1 MKIKN
6 IFIALGAA
14 AMLALCSCD
23 DRLDIPKHGNMGGQE
38 DYYKTD
44 EEALS
49 ALASLY
55 TTWGGNYYNWFMLN
69 NLLSDDVHT
78 GGGSRGDNTGMERLN
93 EYNFDT
99 DDGTI
104 EALYQGIYAI
114 IYKANLIIEKVAQDT
129 PAKTRAVAEAYFY
142 RGWSHFQLASMW
154 GTAPVVDHLLQPDEY
169 LKSNSTPEELW
180 AQVEA
185 DFKAA
190 LDLNILPSKTDIN
203 DKETTIR
210 VTKEVAQA
218 MLGKTYLFTDRAK
231 EAADMLDKVIESGKY
246 DLWRGELDLLHHAVA
261 NSCCESMLEVQK
273 RNDPEQTWS
282 QFTMTYLM
290 IGWRTG
296 LMNIGSLDSSI
307 AIGTYGFLNPRKDV
321 YDAFVATE
329 GENGYRLRASIRP
342 YESLNKEYGLT
353 VTPGERL
360 VGHEGL
366 FLWKQRALKE
376 DLIVDQS
383 YFQGMQYINL
393 RVMRYAE
400 VLLLAAEAHV
410 LAGTGAKADE
420 YVNIVRD
427 RARLAPLSGVTLADV
442 KNEKRLEFFNECLRY
457 VDLVRWGDAES
468 VLANQGKEVPA
479 FADGQV
485 KPDAFTNKVYGFKA
499 KHKLLPIP
507 RKEIELNSNM
517 HQNENW

>member
-6 IFIALGAA
+6 IIIALGAA
-14 AMLALCSCD
+14 LTLALGSCE

-44 EEALS
+44 EEAMS

-55 TTWGGNYYNWFMLN
+55 TTWGGLYYNWYFLN
-69 NLLSDDVHT
+69 NLLSDDVYT
-78 GGGSRGDNTGMERLN
+78 GGGSRGDNIGYERLN

-104 EALYQGIYAI
+104 EGVYTGLYAV
-114 IYKANLIIEKVAQDT
+114 IYKANLIIEKLDGDT
-129 PAKTRAVAEAYFY
+129 PVKNRAIAEAYFY
-142 RGWSHFQLASMW
+142 RGWAHFQLAALW
-154 GTAPVVDHLLQPDEY
+154 GTAPVVDHLLEPNEY
-169 LKSNSTPEELW
+169 LQSNSTSDELW
-180 AQVEA
+180 AQVEG
-185 DFKAA
+185 DFKTAI
-190 LDLNILPSKTDIN
+190 DMDILPSKSDIN
-203 DKETTIR
+203 DAVTTIR

-218 MLGKTYLFTDRAK
+218 MLGKTYLFTGRAK
-231 EAADMLDKVIESGKY
+231 EASEILDKVIESGKY
-246 DLWRGELDLLHHAVA
+246 DLWRGELDMLHHAVA
-261 NSCCESMLEVQK
+261 NNCCEAMLEVQK

-296 LMNIGSLDSSI
+296 MMKLGDLSSTI
-307 AIGTYGFLNPRKDV
+307 AEGTYGFLNPRKSA
-321 YDAFVATE
+321 YDAFVAAE
-329 GENGYRLRASIRP
+329 GKDGYRLRATMRT
-342 YESLNKEYGLT
+342 YESLNSEYGLT
-353 VTPGERL
+353 VNPGERL

-366 FLWKQRALKE
+366 FLWKNRALKE
-376 DLIVDQS
+376 DCIVDQS

-410 LAGTGAKADE
+410 LGGSQSKADA
-420 YVNIVRD
+420 YVNLIRD

-442 KNEKRLEFFNECLRY
+442 KNEKRLELYNECVRF
-457 VDLVRWGDAES
+457 VDLVRWGDAET
-468 VLANQGKEVPA
+468 VLANQGKTVPA
-479 FADGQV
+479 FANGKV
-485 KPDAFTNKVYGFKA
+485 AESAFSNSVYGFKN

-507 RKEIELNSNM
+507 LKEIELNSNM
-517 HQNENW
+517 SQNENW